1 DIYSE
6 VGLDRPDL
14 RSLKPGDAEALSQ
27 SATPHLAIEALR
39 DMLITESRAATASNI
54 ARRTAFSQRISDL
67 MLRYTNQQLTAAQV
81 LAELISVAGEVQAEA
96 DRGKRFSPPLN
107 RDELA
112 FYDAVSQNDSAVQ
125 LLGDGVLAEMAR
137 ELVAVMRRDTRTDWK
152 VRDDVKAS
160 LRAAV
165 RRLLRKYKYPPD
177 QQPEAVTRVIEQ
189 MEELAPEFA
198 AEDQRTA

>member
-1 DIYSE
+1 
-6 VGLDRPDL
+6 PDL